1 MLRYEIFLHLRHLA
15 PTFHATLWDLL
26 SHLHPRFML
35 HYEILSCTC
44 TILHPRFM
52 LRYEIFSC
60 TCPHVSCYAMRSSL
74 ALALGTRD
82 PKDRRVAKHLFDTVK
97 SFMFRHNCGCQ
108 LWSQLGKLA
117 KENVW
122 NNILYRWPSK
132 YMEKYSQNRKK
143 VCRLAPAMRISN
155 RNFDTRDKNAVN
167 TRIRLLSRWRKG
179 GFSLGSLT
187 TP

>member
-1 MLRYEIFLHLRHLA
+1 MTSLSCTCTHVSCYGMRSSLALAPSCTHISCSVRSSLALAPTFYATLWDLLLHLHHLA
-15 PTFHATLWDLL
+15 PTFHVTLWDLL
-26 SHLHPRFML
+26 LHLHPRFML
-35 HYEILSCTC
+35 RYEILSCTC

-117 KENVW
+117 EKE
-122 NNILYRWPSK
+122 
-132 YMEKYSQNRKK
+132 
-143 VCRLAPAMRISN
+143 RL
-155 RNFDTRDKNAVN
+155 K
-167 TRIRLLSRWRKG
+167 
-179 GFSLGSLT
+179 
-187 TP
+187 